1 MWCKIKNQF
10 SFLQFKLYLLI
21 KFLQR
26 TQMCIFL
33 YFKLHSLYFKKYLIE
48 SSTSRKFGRYILQY
62 ETFCSMMWSSFL
74 GVVVLSA
81 AVSACTPSLTTV
93 SGTHAPITVC
103 SGALI
108 FADDFEEFDLEK
120 WQHEN
125 TLSGGGVSLFS
136 IIYF

>member
-1 MWCKIKNQF
+1 
-10 SFLQFKLYLLI
+10 
-21 KFLQR
+21 
-26 TQMCIFL
+26 
-33 YFKLHSLYFKKYLIE
+33 
-48 SSTSRKFGRYILQY
+48 
-62 ETFCSMMWSSFL
+62 MWSSFL
-74 GVVVLSA
+74 GVVVLSSV
-81 AVSACTPSLTTV
+81 VSACTPSLTTV

-136 IIYF
+136 IYF